1 MPPYTSPMMPAAI
14 NRIAAILSALTVP
27 PFALEDAPA
36 GDEPDDQDD
45 DGDDE
50 QDVDEA
56 AHRVGGNHAEQPQYK
71 QNDENR
77 PEHFSPPVP
86 PDLVLHVA
94 DEEFVVHA
102 LDAHRAGRDATR
114 VVLDHLGADTADQ
127 RHYALRGTHIDVPR
141 LDLGVG
147 DQLHLDLRADHHV
160 VDPAPDR
167 PLADRQIVL
176 HPAHA
181 VRPPRDL
188 PRLAPGLLRVHH
200 AGQVHNPLPRLHV
213 HLPRLHLVVGLQRRL
228 DQRRDPRVRMQRLLR
243 HHRGGAP
250 GKRQYP
256 DTHQRTRHHNQSA
269 LHETPSFSKRPSNLV
284 LGSFIGKSAYYPGA
298 GPVSYTHLR

>member
-94 DEEFVVHA
+94 DEEFVVHT
-102 LDAHRAGRDATR
+102 LDAHRAGCDATR
-114 VVLDHLGADTADQ
+114 VVLDHLGTDTTDQ

-147 DQLHLDLRADHHV
+147 DH
-160 VDPAPDR
+160 
-167 PLADRQIVL
+167 
-176 HPAHA
+176 
-181 VRPPRDL
+181 
-188 PRLAPGLLRVHH
+188 
-200 AGQVHNPLPRLHV
+200 
-213 HLPRLHLVVGLQRRL
+213 LHLVVGLQRRL
-228 DQRRDPRVRMQRLLR
+228 DHRRDPRVRVPRLLR

-250 GKRQYP
+250 DKRQYP
-256 DTHQRTRHHNQSA
+256 DTHQRACHHNQPA
-269 LHETPSFSKRPSNLV
+269 LHEIPSFPEHGSNLA
-284 LGSFIGKSAYYPGA
+284 LQSPIRKSTYYPGA
-298 GPVSYTHLR
+298 TPPRG